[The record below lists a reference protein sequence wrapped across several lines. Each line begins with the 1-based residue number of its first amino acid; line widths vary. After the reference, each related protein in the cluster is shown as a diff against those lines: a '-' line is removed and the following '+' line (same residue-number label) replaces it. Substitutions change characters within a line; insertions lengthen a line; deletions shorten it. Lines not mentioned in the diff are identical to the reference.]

1 MTVIPPEAT
10 MEVTPKSTTDATME
24 FTTTVAQNA
33 TAPYTLGELPV
44 SGLAFDLIFG
54 TETTLN
60 LASDVWMQV
69 TLMSW
74 QSPGT
79 KKKLG
84 LFLGW
89 NALTTAV
96 CYVASVF
103 LADFRSRVVQIK
115 PEEIEGFKDEA
126 ESRVCVLGCI
136 LKFFVDWKCLA
147 EESGFQEGRAYPS
160 GNAAAWPGAY
170 PAQPGTYPVLPGTYP
185 APPGGFPAPGQMAYP
200 APYYVN
206 PPQGAGVAP
215 PEGYP
220 QPKAV
225 LSE

>member
-74 QSPGT
+74 
-79 KKKLG
+79 
-84 LFLGW
+84 
-89 NALTTAV
+89 
-96 CYVASVF
+96 
-103 LADFRSRVVQIK
+103 VQIK